1 MSLRPNLLLTAIRE
15 LAANLGELWPDYQTV
30 EANLARA
37 PLAAPGG
44 QGRSGG
50 THADPTAGIIETHLA
65 YWDTVDNLTTALQYL
80 RLAQRR
86 ITLVQ
91 RNHAPLARHLEQTAR
106 NLRCD
111 GGWDPT
117 CVNNAV
123 RNGRCWRCIKA
134 EQRARDDHPV
144 DMSTPPATNTAG
156 CHPRP
161 SVR

>member
-1 MSLRPNLLLTAIRE
+1 MTLDPRRALTAINE
-15 LAANLGELWPDYQTV
+15 LSSNLHELWIDYQTV

-37 PLAAPGG
+37 ALSAPGG
-44 QGRSGG
+44 EGRSNGV
-50 THADPTAGIIETHLA
+50 ANPTAGIAESHIT

-86 ITLVQ
+86 MSVVQ
-91 RNHAPLARHLEQTAR
+91 RDHAPIARHLEQVAR
-106 NLRCD
+106 NIRCD

-134 EQRARDDHPV
+134 EQRARSTEDV
-144 DMSTPPATNTAG
+144 DMSTGRDTN
-156 CHPRP
+156 
-161 SVR
+161 SVGWNSAAR